1 MDVIGLIL
9 CYCIFLNTPDLM
21 THRSSFHTRVFLSHC
36 ILLLMAPFICYS
48 VALYNQHIMPY
59 FPAISACYFQYPENV
74 IFPICVC
81 LFALS
86 HFYFFGGVYYRVDW
100 NRNSDK
106 VRFIQLLCP
115 KILELFCGVLLVM
128 VSCLPFNHP
137 LHGFVALSLF
147 VSLLL
152 WQVSR
157 NLVDHY
163 RVDNHHPICQ
173 IRRIMSVLSACFLV
187 GILYFFPYSV
197 NQQSMMTTSFSD
209 QVYLLAFHP
218 DWHIAAFFEWALFL
232 NSACFFL
239 TFLVELNSQKSD

>member
-1 MDVIGLIL
+1 MQ
-9 CYCIFLNTPDLM
+9 Y
-21 THRSSFHTRVFLSHC
+21 RSHFHTRVFFFHC
-36 ILLLMAPFICYS
+36 IFLLITPFICYS
-48 VALYNQHIMPY
+48 VALYNQHITPY

-86 HFYFFGGVYYRVDW
+86 HFYFFCGVYYRVDW
-100 NRNSDK
+100 RRNFNK
-106 VRFIQLLCP
+106 IKFFQVLCP
-115 KILELFCGVLLVM
+115 KILELVCGVLLVM

-137 LHGFVALSLF
+137 LHGGVALSLF

-152 WQVSR
+152 WQISR

-163 RVDNHHPICQ
+163 VVDSYHPICL
-173 IRRIMSVLSACFLV
+173 IRKIMSFLSACFLV
-187 GILYFFPYSV
+187 GILYCFPYAV
-197 NQQSMMTTSFSD
+197 NQQSMLAATFSD
-209 QVYLLAFHP
+209 QVFLLAFHP
-218 DWHIAAFFEWALFL
+218 DWCAAAFFEWVLFL